1 MTDKKTE
8 KKINIVE
15 TNNNEKRL
23 YKKNRKHNYDYSS
36 KEILCRKTILLKM
49 SQVF

>member
-1 MTDKKTE
+1 MTDQKTE

-15 TNNNEKRL
+15 TNNNENRFYKRF
-23 YKKNRKHNYDYSS
+23 RKHNYDYSS
-36 KEILCRKTILLKM
+36 KEIQCRKTILLKM